1 MGATL
6 RALRALVLL
15 LGFYLL
21 SLVLLAVL
29 VGVDVVAFRWGHGP
43 AMLKLGFVTVL
54 LAVPVVQG
62 MFMLRTP
69 KGEDGPGIDVTEAAE
84 PRLWALV
91 REVAAAAGTRAPDRI
106 RLTGEVN
113 AAVSEDPRL
122 LGLLPGPRR
131 LYLGVPLLTGLT
143 EARLRAVLAHEY
155 GHFTGGDTRLSALVV
170 RGRVQLGRVIE
181 QFHERADGKVAAER
195 AKQEQARARRVARG
209 KKAKQ
214 VDTSGSGATYRMM
227 AAVYTQYA
235 KLYLRASLST
245 ARGQEF
251 AADQVAARIAGR
263 DTMAAT
269 LREIPVLSVSHG
281 FYLDSYAT
289 LGLGARLLP
298 PRGEFF
304 GGFGAL
310 LAARAEELEGLRAR
324 LPENPAS
331 PYDSHP
337 PIAERVRRIEALP
350 ADGRADEATGP
361 ALALL
366 TDPARTLAA
375 LEDAVLT
382 DEVLRYGRAPGWPEL
397 LNTSMASG
405 LSTAQTPLHQALAA
419 RTGQPATLAALLEVV
434 DAGGLWQLAEQLPL
448 SAEAKAARGRAFREF
463 ARPVLRRSLRTMVL
477 AEFSARSLL
486 SWDFS
491 WSEPAAVRLPGALPA
506 AADGDGRSSE
516 KSPDESS
523 EKSLE
528 AALDAALADHPDTTA
543 LRALLPSAPQPA

>member
-21 SLVLLAVL
+21 SLLLLAAL
-29 VGVDVVAFRWGHGP
+29 VGVDIAAFRWGHGP
-43 AMLKLGFVTVL
+43 AVAKLGFVTVL
-54 LAVPVVQG
+54 LAVPVVRG

-69 KGEDGPGIDVTEAAE
+69 RGEDGPGIDVTEADE

-143 EARLRAVLAHEY
+143 QAQLRAVLAHEY

-170 RGRVQLGRVIE
+170 RGRVQLGRVIA

-195 AKQEQARARRVARG
+195 AKQERASAKRVARG
-209 KKAKQ
+209 KKAKK
-214 VDTSGSGATYRMM
+214 VDASGSGVSYRMM
-227 AAVYTQYA
+227 AAIYDQYA

-245 ARGQEF
+245 ARAQEF

-263 DTMAAT
+263 DAMAAT
-269 LREIPVLSVSHG
+269 LREIPVLSASHD

-289 LGLGARLLP
+289 LGLGARMLP

-304 GGFGAL
+304 GGFGKL
-310 LAARAEELEGLRAR
+310 LTARAQELEGLRAE
-324 LPENPAS
+324 LPKEPAS

-361 ALALL
+361 ALAVL

-382 DEVLRYGRAPGWPEL
+382 DEVLGYGRATGWPEL
-397 LNTSMASG
+397 LDASMASG
-405 LSTAQTPLHQALAA
+405 LSSAQTPVHRVLAA

-463 ARPVLRRSLRTMVL
+463 ARPVLHRSLRTMVL

-486 SWDFS
+486 TWDFS
-491 WSEPAAVRLPGALPA
+491 WSGPAAVRLPGDA
-506 AADGDGRSSE
+506 AATGAGGQ
-516 KSPDESS
+516 SPE
-523 EKSLE
+523 EALE

-543 LRALLPSAPQPA
+543 LRALLPPAPQPV